1 MFDKYDAITLTQ
13 SGIIGMSNAYRL
25 EPTSIVLKREIGHG
39 AYSNVYLGEWNNQ
52 MVAVKSMTYEEET
65 LFGFFSVFKKERDL
79 LQKLTEWQ
87 APNIVRYYGYSHN
100 NTTNPEELNCQIVM
114 EYMENGSLA
123 KFIGKHDITQIDWP
137 LRYTMMHDM
146 TRGIAFLHH
155 VNILHGDIKVD
166 NVLVD
171 KNRRVK
177 IGDLGTAKNP
187 DFKKGNGTPF
197 YQAPEQCGA
206 GELPPYTHKADVY
219 SLALM
224 LWSTAFWIINL
235 NEVSQ
240 ARESEKPPIPDEKC
254 PLKVAKLITWGM
266 AKHSEHRACAK
277 ELLAEFDEEVNGKV
291 NGFVVGI

>member
-1 MFDKYDAITLTQ
+1 MLYKCDAITLTQ
-13 SGIIGMSNAYRL
+13 SGIIGSSNAYRL
-25 EPTSIVLKREIGHG
+25 EPTSIVLKKEIGHG

-52 MVAVKSMTYEEET
+52 VVAVKRMTYEEET
-65 LFGFFSVFKKERDL
+65 LFWFLSVFKKERDL
-79 LQKLTEWQ
+79 MQKLTEWQ
-87 APNIVRYYGYSHN
+87 APNIIRYYGFSHN
-100 NTTNPEELNCQIVM
+100 NTTNPSELNCQIVM

-171 KNRRVK
+171 TNRRVK

-187 DFKKGNGTPF
+187 DLKKGNGTSF
-197 YQAPEQCGA
+197 YQAPEQRGT
-206 GELPPYTHKADVY
+206 GELPPYTDKADVY

-224 LWSTAFWIINL
+224 LWSTAFWIINI
-235 NEVSQ
+235 NVISQ
-240 ARESEKPPIPDEKC
+240 VRDSEKPPILDEEC
-254 PLKVAKLITWGM
+254 PMKVAKLITWGM
-266 AKHSEHRACAK
+266 AKHSEHRASAK
-277 ELLAEFDEEVNGKV
+277 ELLAEFDLEGDGNG
-291 NGFVVGI
+291 NGFFTP